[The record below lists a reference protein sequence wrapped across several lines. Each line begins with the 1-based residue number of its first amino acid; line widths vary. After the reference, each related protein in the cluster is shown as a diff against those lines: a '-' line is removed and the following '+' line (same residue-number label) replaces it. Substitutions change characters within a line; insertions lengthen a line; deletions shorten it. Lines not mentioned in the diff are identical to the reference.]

1 MRFRR
6 LCAAV
11 LTSAVM
17 LSCLSH
23 IYAAE
28 VDSSAAE
35 NSINKE
41 EKIESADAILIDECT
56 DFNSAYKHSEN
67 LFAYTVPEEDYYAY
81 DTDYSMF
88 RRSTNTAEW
97 LEYEVKEG
105 MYPIFYTYFKYTND
119 IPHFSFE
126 ASEDGENWQGVKPD
140 IKVTKREDWKWIP
153 VTYSLRNINSNQKFV
168 KIIFS
173 DKSEVEWSPMLSSVC
188 ARYKADGGA
197 GFSDCVGTPFES
209 AVAKLKGLGLV
220 SGYNK
225 YEFKPY
231 EKVSRAEFSKLN
243 AEILALSSGGNG
255 ERVFNDVSAD
265 NWAAAYVAAL
275 YRHGVIN
282 GDGNGNFEP
291 NAEVTYIQ
299 AAKMLVCS
307 LGYSAAAA
315 DSGGYPD
322 GYRMYAKRLG
332 IYDGLNI
339 TDENSGISRGECAQM
354 ISNVLEAEL
363 IYQSSFGEG
372 VEYIK
377 NGETV
382 LHKYLG
388 TDIVE
393 GIINSAGGMSV
404 ISDIQSGRNIITVG
418 DRTYKSAGFNAEE
431 LLGRN
436 AKCYV
441 KDDVIL
447 YAEPRGGELT
457 RITADKFIKL
467 DGNKIVYEDSGEKEK
482 NISVNANT
490 RIVYN
495 GRYKSRVGVSDEI
508 NLSSGYMDLIR
519 NGGSTDVILVWN
531 YTDRIAANSARLSDK
546 ITDRLGGSFELD
558 ANRSESCHVYA
569 YGEET
574 EFNDVEICK
583 NDIISYAISE
593 DGRVIRVSV
602 RNDSVSGKI
611 SSMREDALTIDG
623 TEYKTTD
630 GYAKIGGEPSPGAEV
645 TAFFDMN
652 KRIFAIERGGAEEYV
667 YLQAADGGGVF
678 GDSPMLR
685 IITADGEVAV
695 CSTSGSTRLN
705 GAANKTAE
713 ISALAPQLLRIHR
726 RADKTISAIET
737 AENIKGAVGTDTF
750 NLAFKSDSS
759 KYYGGSLCVFASKY
773 QLDARTPVFIVPKD
787 MSDMNKYETG
797 NRGSLI
803 TDFDYKVELY
813 DVSDS
818 YVAGAAVVYSDGSRE
833 RGVEAYDPVAVIR
846 DSEVINNADGEA
858 CLKLS
863 VYTKGEEGYI
873 YFDND
878 GGDDKTDG
886 WLPDYTKIITENGNN
901 PFKAGEV
908 IQYYSDSKSHCRS
921 FKMML
926 TSDMIDSGRLYEKN
940 TGDYSP
946 LNSENY
952 FSELYTAHAVV
963 KERFENKLMVSA
975 DDAGDVLRTVSLSGT
990 AVYVYDKNRKRLR
1003 IGSTA
1008 DISQGDTVFVKMSY
1022 GDTNEIIVEK

>member
-17 LSCLSH
+17 LSCLPH
-23 IYAAE
+23 VYAAE
-28 VDSSAAE
+28 VNSSAAE
-35 NSINKE
+35 NLINTE
-41 EKIESADAILIDECT
+41 EKAEPADAILIDECT
-56 DFNSAYKHSEN
+56 DFNSVYKHSEN

-88 RRSTNTAEW
+88 RRNTNTAEW

-105 MYPIFYTYFKYTND
+105 TYPIFYTYFKYTNN

-153 VTYSLRNINSNQKFV
+153 VTYSLRNLNNNQKFV

-173 DKSEVEWSPMLSSVC
+173 DKSEVEWSPMLSGVYT
-188 ARYKADGGA
+188 RYKADGGA
-197 GFSDCVGTPFES
+197 GFADCVGTPFES
-209 AVAKLKGLGLV
+209 AIAKLKGVGLV

-231 EKVSRAEFSKLN
+231 EKVSRAEFAKLN

-255 ERVFNDVSAD
+255 ERVFDDVAAG

-307 LGYSAAAA
+307 LGYSVSAVG
-315 DSGGYPD
+315 SGGYPD

-339 TDENSGISRGECAQM
+339 TDENSSISRGECAQM
-354 ISNVLEAEL
+354 ISNVLETEL
-363 IYQSSFGEG
+363 IYQNIFGEG
-372 VEYIK
+372 AEYIK

-388 TDIVE
+388 TDIIE
-393 GIINSAGGMSV
+393 GTINSAGGMSV
-404 ISDIQSGRNIITVG
+404 ISDIQGGRNIITVG

-441 KDDVIL
+441 KNDEIL
-447 YAEPRGGELT
+447 YAEPRGSEVT

-467 DGNKIVYEDSGEKEK
+467 DGSKIVYEDSGEKEK
-482 NISVNANT
+482 SVSVSANT

-519 NGGSTDVILVWN
+519 NGGSVDVISVWN
-531 YTDRIAANSARLSDK
+531 YSDRIAANSARLSDK

-558 ANRSESCHVYA
+558 ANKAEFCRVYA
-569 YGEET
+569 YGEEVDFT
-574 EFNDVEICK
+574 DVEVSK

-593 DGRVIRVSV
+593 DGRVMRVSV
-602 RNDSVSGKI
+602 RNDSQSGKVSRI
-611 SSMREDALTIDG
+611 GENTLTIDE
-623 TEYKTTD
+623 TEYKTTN
-630 GYAKIGGEPSPGAEV
+630 GYAKIGGEPLPGAEV
-645 TAFFDMN
+645 TVFFNMN
-652 KRIFAIERGGAEEYV
+652 KHIFAIERAGAEEYV
-667 YLQAADGGGVF
+667 YLQAADRGGAF
-678 GDSPMLR
+678 GDSPKLR
-685 IITADGEVAV
+685 IIDAAGDVSV
-695 CSTSGSTRLN
+695 CSASNSTRLN

-713 ISALAPQLLRIHR
+713 ISALMPQLLRIHR

-737 AENIKGAVGTDTF
+737 AENSQGAVGTDAF

-773 QLDARTPVFIVPKD
+773 QLDAKTPVFIVPKD
-787 MSDMNKYETG
+787 MGDMNKYETG
-797 NRGSLI
+797 NRGNLI

-813 DVSDS
+813 DVSES
-818 YVAGAAVVYSDGSRE
+818 YVTGAAVVYLDGSRE

-846 DSEVINNADGEA
+846 DSGVINNADGEA

-878 GGDDKTDG
+878 GGDDKTGG
-886 WLPDYTKIITENGNN
+886 WLPEYTKIITENGNN
-901 PFKAGEV
+901 PFKAGDV

-952 FSELYTAHAVV
+952 FSELYTAHAIV

-975 DDAGDVLRTVSLSGT
+975 DDTGNTLRTVSLSGA